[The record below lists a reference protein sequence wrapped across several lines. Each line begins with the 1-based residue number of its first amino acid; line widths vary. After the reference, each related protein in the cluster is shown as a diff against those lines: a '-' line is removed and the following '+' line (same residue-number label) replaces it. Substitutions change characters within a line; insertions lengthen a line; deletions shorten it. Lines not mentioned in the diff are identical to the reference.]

1 MTLDYTNPNDW
12 GKSPLTD
19 NALKMQ
25 QFRAE
30 NPQEWETMIQED
42 LDSFELEIPPFTGED
57 FLNTH
62 SSIDDHPYAAAFG
75 QFLGNG
81 IDPNTANELAF
92 GIHSAITQISDDY
105 DNPLRRKAV
114 DIYDRFSEIGYWEDQ
129 EEGRGSS

>member
-19 NALKMQ
+19 NALRIQ

-30 NPQEWETMIQED
+30 NPQQWETMIQED
-42 LDSFELEIPPFTGED
+42 LDSFELEIPPFRGED

-62 SSIDDHPYAAAFG
+62 SSIDEHPYAAAFG

-92 GIHSAITQISDDY
+92 GIHNAITQISDDY
-105 DNPLRRKAV
+105 DHPLRRKAV
-114 DIYDRFSEIGYWEDQ
+114 DIYDRFSEIGYWEDS
-129 EEGRGSS
+129 ESGY